1 MYSPLVQNMLE
12 THGYPVVNLE
22 TLDEFCESNETVV
35 LFFTELMKPV
45 PETADVAVI
54 LPEVVKA
61 FDGRFAVGVVAWEA
75 QRDLQLRFRFPK
87 YPALVFLKGGE
98 YLGAI
103 PGVLDWADYLTEVER
118 ILDAEV
124 SEPPPFVLPG
134 QAATPA
140 SPVTGQSEQSS

>member
-1 MYSPLVQNMLE
+1 MYSPLVQNMLK
-12 THGYPVVNLE
+12 THDYKVVNLDTVE
-22 TLDEFCESNETVV
+22 EFTKTHENVV

-54 LPEVVKA
+54 LPELEKA
-61 FDGRFAVGVVAWEA
+61 FAGRFTVGVVAWEA

-87 YPALVFLKGGE
+87 YPSLVFLKHGE

-103 PGVLDWADYLTEVER
+103 PGVLDWADYLVEIER

-124 SEPPPFVLPG
+124 TEPPPFVLPG
-134 QAATPA
+134 QARAPL
-140 SPVTGQSEQSS
+140 EQSS